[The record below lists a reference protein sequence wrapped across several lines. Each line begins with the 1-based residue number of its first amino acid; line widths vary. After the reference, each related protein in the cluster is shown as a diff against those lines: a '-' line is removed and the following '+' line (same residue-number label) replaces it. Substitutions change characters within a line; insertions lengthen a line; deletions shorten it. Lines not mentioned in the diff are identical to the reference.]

1 MIQLLLKYRIAAAI
15 LFFVLLGVFLY
26 TQATVTRIEDA
37 GIITWLS
44 LILLLLFWA
53 IVIIDI
59 FQSEI
64 YRKGLWLFA
73 MFILPYLTPVYYLF
87 QRNRLQFLK
96 ESENKAA
103 R

>member
-1 MIQLLLKYRIAAAI
+1 MIQLLIKYKIAAAI
-15 LFFVLLGVFLY
+15 LFFMLLGVFLY
-26 TQATVTRIEDA
+26 TLPTFTGIQDA
-37 GIITWLS
+37 GFITWFS

-73 MFILPYLTPVYYLF
+73 LFVLPYITPVFYLF
-87 QRNRLQFLK
+87 QRNKLRVMK
-96 ESENKAA
+96 ESEN
-103 R
+103 RISR